1 MKLELAMNILIFA
14 CSLIGSA
21 YGMFNFFREK
31 KALYLK
37 LVTCGVMS
45 LMFSRLYQV
54 VFLTTQ
60 GNLNSGFHIGLLGTI
75 GSFMFFFSAN
85 YGQMDGIVDDRTNA
99 FRKTRIISLIAP
111 LLILLIYLF
120 FLIKVNNTEL
130 RIVWGIVTFFIM
142 QCAYY
147 NFKHIII
154 YDVEL
159 GIIKVLRKYNILVLA
174 YAFLIMLEAVGLYMD
189 IKPLYTASCVCIGFV
204 AVALLPVLKGGVK
217 KWTI

>member
-1 MKLELAMNILIFA
+1 MTLELAMNILIFV

-21 YGMFNFFREK
+21 YGLLNFFKEK

-54 VFLTTQ
+54 IFLTTQ
-60 GNLNSGFHIGLLGTI
+60 GNLNSGFHIGLLGLI

-85 YGQMDGIVDDRTNA
+85 YGQMDGLVDDKTNA

-120 FLIKVNNTEL
+120 FFVKINNTQL
-130 RIVWGIVTFFIM
+130 RIAWGVVTFFII

-147 NFKHIII
+147 SFKHIII
-154 YDVEL
+154 YDVDL
-159 GIIKVLRKYNILVLA
+159 GIIKSLRKYNILALA
-174 YAFLIMLEAVGLYMD
+174 FAFLIMLEAVSLYMD
-189 IKPLYTASCVCIGFV
+189 IKPLYIASCVCIGFV

>member
-1 MKLELAMNILIFA
+1 MKTDLAMNLLIFI
-14 CSLIGSA
+14 CSL
-21 YGMFNFFREK
+21 YGTIYGLSKFFRKK

-45 LMFSRLYQV
+45 VMFSRLCQV
-54 VFLTTQ
+54 IVLTTQ
-60 GNLNSGFHIGLLGTI
+60 GNLNSGFHIGLLGIT

-85 YGQMDGIVDDRTNA
+85 FGQMDGLVDDKTKA

-111 LLILLIYLF
+111 LSVLIIYLLF
-120 FLIKVNNTEL
+120 FMKVHNTEL

-147 NFKHIII
+147 SFKHIII
-154 YDVEL
+154 YDVDF
-159 GIIKVLRKYNILVLA
+159 GIIKSLRKYNALVLA
-174 YAFLIMLEAVGLYMD
+174 YAFLSMLEAVGLYID
-189 IKPLYTASCVCIGFV
+189 IKPLYVASCVSIGIV
-204 AVALLPVLKGGVK
+204 AVTLLPVLKGGAQ